1 MSKSISTF
9 LDAHPNARS
18 ALRVFVY
25 TFLASFVPAM
35 LGFLSDVLEW
45 SQDGA
50 AFPGVDTVGK
60 AAVSAVVGAGAAL
73 IAFVYNKL
81 PIGVAA
87 SYPTQ
92 LPPPSSAASVPE
104 KYPGEFA

>member
-1 MSKSISTF
+1 MTEF
-9 LDAHPNARS
+9 LNAHPNLRS

-25 TFLASFVPAM
+25 AFLASFVPAL
-35 LGFLSDVLEW
+35 LGFLNDVLEW

-81 PIGVAA
+81 PIGA
-87 SYPTQ
+87 SATYSTEQ
-92 LPPPSSAASVPE
+92 LPPPKPE
-104 KYPGEFA
+104 GLEEQFPNEFA

>member
-1 MSKSISTF
+1 MNAY
-9 LDAHPNARS
+9 LNAHPNLRS

-25 TFLASFVPAM
+25 AFLASFVPAL
-35 LGFLSDVLEW
+35 LGFLNDVLEW

-87 SYPTQ
+87 TYPT
-92 LPPPSSAASVPE
+92 PPPPPPDDGGVPE
-104 KYPGEFA
+104 QFPDEFP

>member
-1 MSKSISTF
+1 MNAF
-9 LDAHPNARS
+9 LTNHPNLRS

-25 TFLASFVPAM
+25 AFLASFVPAL
-35 LGFLSDVLEW
+35 LGFLNDVLEW

-87 SYPTQ
+87 TYPT
-92 LPPPSSAASVPE
+92 PPPPPPNDGGLVEQFPD
-104 KYPGEFA
+104 EFA

>member
-1 MSKSISTF
+1 MNAF
-9 LDAHPNARS
+9 LDSHPNLRS

-25 TFLASFVPAM
+25 AFLASFVPAV
-35 LGFLSDVLEW
+35 LGFLGDVLAW

-50 AFPGVDTVGK
+50 AFPEVDALGK

-81 PIGVAA
+81 PIGAAA
-87 SYPTQ
+87 SYPTKE
-92 LPPPSSAASVPE
+92 V
-104 KYPGEFA
+104 